1 MGLLLVVVIDLAK
14 AINPNK
20 KESMRYKY
28 KEQKKLLGSST
39 YKMQKSGKFKF
50 LSEILHLAP
59 SNIGGVNICASAS
72 PVCIDLC
79 LNTSG
84 RGQMTT
90 VQKSRLNKKFYFL
103 ADRDKFL
110 EHLDREIKNGHRRA
124 KEKNLGYTV
133 RLNGT
138 SDLPFERYPLKNGK
152 NLMENNPEVQFI
164 DYTKITNRLKR
175 KNKLP
180 KNYNLTYSQAENNL
194 KDVKKVLRTNYNV
207 ATVFRKKLPKTWLG
221 RKVINGDK
229 HDLRHLDPKKVV
241 VGLIAKGKAK
251 KDFKGFVQDI

>member
-1 MGLLLVVVIDLAK
+1 MK
-14 AINPNK
+14 YT
-20 KESMRYKY
+20 YKP
-28 KEQKKLLGSST
+28 QKKLLGSST
-39 YKMQKSGKFKF
+39 FKMQKSKGYKY

-59 SNIGGVNICASAS
+59 SDIGGVNICANAS
-72 PVCIDLC
+72 PECIKLC

-103 ADRDKFL
+103 ADRLKFL
-110 EHLDREIKNGHRRA
+110 NHLDHEIKLGYGRA
-124 KEKNLGYTV
+124 KRKKLKYTV

-138 SDLPFERYPLKNGK
+138 SDLPFERYKLENGK
-152 NLMENNPEVQFI
+152 NLMDNNPNVQFI
-164 DYTKITNRLKR
+164 DYTKITNRLLQ
-175 KNKLP
+175 KLP
-180 KNYNLTYSQAENNL
+180 KNYSLTYSQAENNSNDIKQVL
-194 KDVKKVLRTNYNV
+194 KTKYNI
-207 ATVFRKKLPKTWLG
+207 ATVFRKKLPKKWLG

-251 KDFKGFVQDI
+251 KDFNGFVQDV

>member
-1 MGLLLVVVIDLAK
+1 MK
-14 AINPNK
+14 YT
-20 KESMRYKY
+20 YKP
-28 KEQKKLLGSST
+28 QKKLLGSST
-39 YKMQKSGKFKF
+39 FKMQKSKGYKY

-59 SNIGGVNICASAS
+59 SKIGGVNICANAS

-103 ADRDKFL
+103 ADRLKFL
-110 EHLDREIKNGHRRA
+110 NHLDREIKLSYERA
-124 KEKNLGYTV
+124 KRKKLKYTV

-138 SDLPFERYPLKNGK
+138 SDLPFERYRLENGK
-152 NLMENNPEVQFI
+152 NLMDNNPHVQFV
-164 DYTKITNRLKR
+164 DYTKVTNRLSR
-175 KNKLP
+175 KNKIP
-180 KNYNLTYSQAENNL
+180 KNYDLTYSQAENNL
-194 KDVKKVLRTNYNV
+194 DDVKKILKTKYNI
-207 ATVFRKKLPKTWLG
+207 ATVFRKKLPKKWLG

-241 VGLIAKGKAK
+241 VGLIAKGKAIK
-251 KDFKGFVQDI
+251 NFKGFVQDV

>member
-1 MGLLLVVVIDLAK
+1 MK
-14 AINPNK
+14 YT
-20 KESMRYKY
+20 YKP
-28 KEQKKLLGSST
+28 QKKLLGSST
-39 YKMQKSGKFKF
+39 YKMQKSGKYKF

-84 RGQMTT
+84 RGQMTS

-103 ADRDKFL
+103 ADRPKFL
-110 EHLDREIKNGHRRA
+110 EHLDKEIKLGYERA
-124 KEKNLGYTV
+124 KRKKLKYTV

-138 SDLPFERYPLKNGK
+138 SDLPFERYLLKNGK
-152 NLMENNPEVQFI
+152 NLMQNNPDVQFI
-164 DYTKITNRLKR
+164 DYTKITNRLNR
-175 KNKLP
+175 KNKIP

-194 KDVKKVLRTNYNV
+194 EDVKKVLKTKYNI

-221 RKVINGDK
+221 RRVIDGDK
-229 HDLRHLDPKKVV
+229 HDLRHLDPQKVII
-241 VGLIAKGKAK
+241 GLRAKGKAK
-251 KDFKGFVQDI
+251 KDQRGFVKNV